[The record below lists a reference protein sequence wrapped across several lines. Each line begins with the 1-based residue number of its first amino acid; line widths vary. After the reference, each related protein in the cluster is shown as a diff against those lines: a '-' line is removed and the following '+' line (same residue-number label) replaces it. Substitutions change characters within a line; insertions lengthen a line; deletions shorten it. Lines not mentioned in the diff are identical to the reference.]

1 MYVCEYI
8 YIEREHT
15 YHLILSLFVLNVN
28 WQKDFFGHSLFHIG
42 KIISKWPAECIM
54 SVKYN
59 HPKGH
64 HELCFL
70 NSLGFQCELKHLPH
84 SHISHSHHLKW
95 PTVTFAEYFPRCLQ
109 TVSRAENLL
118 PCVYKYIYIY
128 NCTYLV
134 ANFSVI
140 ISMEYI
146 CVCDTCMC
154 MMLCMDVC
162 NLIMMPCSC
171 AKAHTWT
178 GI

>member
-1 MYVCEYI
+1 
-8 YIEREHT
+8 
-15 YHLILSLFVLNVN
+15 
-28 WQKDFFGHSLFHIG
+28 
-42 KIISKWPAECIM
+42 M

-70 NSLGFQCELKHLPH
+70 TSLGFQCELKHLPD
-84 SHISHSHHLKW
+84 SHNSHSHHLKGL
-95 PTVTFAEYFPRCLQ
+95 TVTFAGYFPRCLQ
-109 TVSRAENLL
+109 TLGKAENLL
-118 PCVYKYIYIY
+118 PCVYKYKYIYIQLY
-128 NCTYLV
+128 ISCSQFFCYYLYG
-134 ANFSVI
+134 I
-140 ISMEYI
+140 YI

-154 MMLCMDVC
+154 MILYIDVY